1 MEILIISYY
10 YYPEV
15 NPRSIRWNAIIN
27 YFSDHGHKITIVTV
41 SPDNQ
46 YHQES
51 IKNIK
56 IIRIPENWLG
66 RIRRRFG
73 GLNKN
78 NRTSEKKHT
87 KLDKLILAPMF
98 RISKSVAK
106 YIYFLTIKNI
116 QWPDHAWSWIYPT
129 KRRISQIIDSEE
141 TYDVLITVSHPFSSH
156 IIGRSIKKNHP
167 EIFWIMDK
175 GDPFSFLVEAP
186 VNNFYLYR
194 RLNHNIESKFLKESD
209 AVTVTTEET
218 KFEYENIFPHA
229 KNKIKVIP
237 PLLNPEAVLFKSE
250 NKKAGISENHPK
262 DQEIIRLAFVGTLY
276 NKIRNPKKLLKLLNI
291 SSGFINKKIKVDFY
305 GPIND
310 LDTSSFIFPQISIK
324 FHGHVH
330 RKIALNKMWE
340 ADVLINIGNT
350 TTFQL
355 PSKLIEYASMSKPIL
370 NISSVNGDS
379 STKFLSSY
387 PLAKNI
393 YIEDLITDDLIKETA
408 DYLNN
413 VSIMDLNYNET
424 WLNSYTIE
432 NIAKEYESLFI

>member
-1 MEILIISYY
+1 
-10 YYPEV
+10 
-15 NPRSIRWNAIIN
+15 
-27 YFSDHGHKITIVTV
+27 
-41 SPDNQ
+41 
-46 YHQES
+46 
-51 IKNIK
+51 
-56 IIRIPENWLG
+56 
-66 RIRRRFG
+66 
-73 GLNKN
+73 
-78 NRTSEKKHT
+78 
-87 KLDKLILAPMF
+87 
-98 RISKSVAK
+98 
-106 YIYFLTIKNI
+106 
-116 QWPDHAWSWIYPT
+116 
-129 KRRISQIIDSEE
+129 
-141 TYDVLITVSHPFSSH
+141 
-156 IIGRSIKKNHP
+156 
-167 EIFWIMDK
+167 
-175 GDPFSFLVEAP
+175 
-186 VNNFYLYR
+186 
-194 RLNHNIESKFLKESD
+194 D

>member
-229 KNKIKVIP
+229 KNK
-237 PLLNPEAVLFKSE
+237 
-250 NKKAGISENHPK
+250 
-262 DQEIIRLAFVGTLY
+262 
-276 NKIRNPKKLLKLLNI
+276 
-291 SSGFINKKIKVDFY
+291 
-305 GPIND
+305 
-310 LDTSSFIFPQISIK
+310 
-324 FHGHVH
+324 
-330 RKIALNKMWE
+330 
-340 ADVLINIGNT
+340 
-350 TTFQL
+350 
-355 PSKLIEYASMSKPIL
+355 
-370 NISSVNGDS
+370 
-379 STKFLSSY
+379 
-387 PLAKNI
+387 
-393 YIEDLITDDLIKETA
+393 
-408 DYLNN
+408 
-413 VSIMDLNYNET
+413 
-424 WLNSYTIE
+424 
-432 NIAKEYESLFI
+432 